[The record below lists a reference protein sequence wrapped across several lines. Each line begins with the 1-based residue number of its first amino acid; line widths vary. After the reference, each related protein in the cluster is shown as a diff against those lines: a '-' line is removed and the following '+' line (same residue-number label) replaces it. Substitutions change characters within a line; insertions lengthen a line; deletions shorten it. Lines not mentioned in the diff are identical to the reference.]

1 MKDEELLRYSRHI
14 FLPELDI
21 EGQQALIDAHV
32 MVIGAGGLG
41 SPVIQYLAAAGI
53 GHLSLVDDDAVELS
67 NLQRQTIHRMASL
80 GQAKVDSAAQQCQQ
94 LNPMI
99 SVSTYF
105 TRCDY
110 AWLNSS
116 VDSRK
121 HGLESTTEPNSDS
134 GRAIDVIVDCTDN
147 AAIRYDINR
156 FCLEYQIPWVSA
168 AAIAFSGQI
177 LVIDPG
183 QPDSPC
189 YRCLYPDLDSQQ
201 LNCADTGVLSPL
213 VGLIGCTQAIETI
226 RLIYPFGERQHGHL
240 RTYDGFSGD
249 WRRWQLSRRQDCSDC
264 GAHPAG

>member
-21 EGQQALIDAHV
+21 EGQQALVDAHV

-53 GHLSLVDDDAVELS
+53 GHLSLVDDDEVELS
-67 NLQRQTIHRMASL
+67 NLQRQTIHQMANL

-94 LNPMI
+94 LNPTVT
-99 SVSTYF
+99 VSTYV

-110 AWLNSS
+110 TWLNGMMDLGKQALEANTESNS
-116 VDSRK
+116 GSRI
-121 HGLESTTEPNSDS
+121 
-134 GRAIDVIVDCTDN
+134 AVDVIIDCTDN

-168 AAIAFSGQI
+168 AAIAFTGQI
-177 LVIDPG
+177 LVIDPR
-183 QPDSPC
+183 QPNSPC

-226 RLIYPFGERQHGHL
+226 RLICPFGEPQHGHL
-240 RTYDGFSGD
+240 RTYDAFSGD
-249 WRRWQLSRRQDCSDC
+249 WRRWQLNRRQDCCDC
-264 GAHPAG
+264 SNRQAD